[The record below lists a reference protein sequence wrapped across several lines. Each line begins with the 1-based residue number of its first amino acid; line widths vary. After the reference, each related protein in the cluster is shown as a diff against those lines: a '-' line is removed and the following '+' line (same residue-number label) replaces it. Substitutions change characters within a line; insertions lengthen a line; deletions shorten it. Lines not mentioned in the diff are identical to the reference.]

1 MATLIKR
8 AKKYYSKIAVRVG
21 TNKLNKKKIV
31 YVRLLTDRYSYAKK
45 RNLMVTH
52 REHKIRAEIR
62 RGYLTKSDLLNIN
75 ESTNWAWIKSDG
87 TDTIERLV
95 SLNDYVSKFIEY
107 KKIKKMRDATIQSY
121 TYALNKFVK
130 SVGPNYLVSDIS
142 QENIDDF
149 IEYLEHKNLSLSSI
163 DSNLKSVSAFL
174 NWCKVRGY
182 LESVPIIE
190 LFRPTLDDKWLTE
203 SEYNSIIEYDGYSDD
218 RFPKMFKLYAETGM
232 RLSEGFYGVLTEDDN
247 GIWLAIPN
255 EASKS
260 KKGRTIQLNQEQA
273 DTIRLIQSLWL
284 ESGQKIDHIKY
295 YSKQF
300 KRARNKLSISSHK
313 SFHSLRHYFGKTQ
326 VTISGNI
333 YKVSG
338 LMGHS
343 SVKVT
348 EDSYVKGFDRK
359 STLRDFPSLRKYL
372 IDSKSSQKVGGNTL
386 IRIHK
391 QEHLRN

>member
-149 IEYLEHKNLSLSSI
+149 IE
-163 DSNLKSVSAFL
+163 
-174 NWCKVRGY
+174 
-182 LESVPIIE
+182 
-190 LFRPTLDDKWLTE
+190 
-203 SEYNSIIEYDGYSDD
+203 
-218 RFPKMFKLYAETGM
+218 
-232 RLSEGFYGVLTEDDN
+232 
-247 GIWLAIPN
+247 
-255 EASKS
+255 
-260 KKGRTIQLNQEQA
+260 
-273 DTIRLIQSLWL
+273 
-284 ESGQKIDHIKY
+284 
-295 YSKQF
+295 
-300 KRARNKLSISSHK
+300 
-313 SFHSLRHYFGKTQ
+313 
-326 VTISGNI
+326 
-333 YKVSG
+333 
-338 LMGHS
+338 
-343 SVKVT
+343 
-348 EDSYVKGFDRK
+348 
-359 STLRDFPSLRKYL
+359 
-372 IDSKSSQKVGGNTL
+372 
-386 IRIHK
+386 
-391 QEHLRN
+391 